1 MSAAATVLSFR
12 YRAPRPIC
20 PINVKASKAIQ
31 HAQAVADTGL
41 AQAEG
46 EMRAA
51 GYDRETAQHLARMVL
66 LQFFD
71 AFDGEDDIAANDVF
85 YGLRDRITREAWI
98 KRIGTGGRP

>member
-12 YRAPRPIC
+12 YRTPRAIC

-41 AQAEG
+41 SRAES

-51 GYDRETAQHLARMVL
+51 GYDSATAQHLARMVL

-71 AFDGEDDIAANDVF
+71 AFDGADISANDVF
-85 YGLRDRITREAWI
+85 YGLRDRITREDWV
-98 KRIGTGGRP
+98 KRIGTGARP

>member
-12 YRAPRPIC
+12 YRTPRPIC

-41 AQAEG
+41 SRAES

-51 GYDRETAQHLARMVL
+51 GYDSATAQHLARMVL

-71 AFDGEDDIAANDVF
+71 AFDGEDISANDVF
-85 YGLRDRITREAWI
+85 YGLRDRITREDWV
-98 KRIGTGGRP
+98 KRIGTGARP